1 MTKFLLSAVLIAF
14 SLCASAQKRWNFEL
28 GAGMSQNSGNVEN
41 LSLKNYAEL
50 ERNDSLISADFN
62 YKFVY
67 QKEDKEETNK
77 GFNAGLNFDLF
88 QYGKWSP
95 FVATEIQTNKYK
107 GYDFKISAL
116 TGFKYRI
123 FTKKDTC
130 DYSVSAAV
138 VYDNVNYT
146 AEENKLDREV
156 MRISIRPK
164 IKQKIGDNFYI
175 GHSTFYQ
182 PSVKDFSDYII
193 TSTTRFSSK
202 ITTKLFLE
210 VSFNYEYR
218 SKLPTEDYKN
228 YDMTTEVSLKLK
240 L

>member
-1 MTKFLLSAVLIAF
+1 MMKLSITLIFIVLAF
-14 SLCASAQKRWNFEL
+14 NVSAQKRWNFEL
-28 GAGMSQNSGNVEN
+28 GAGMTQNSGNVDN
-41 LSLKNYAEL
+41 FSLKNYAEL
-50 ERNDSLISADFN
+50 ERNDSLISTNLN

-67 QKEDKEETNK
+67 QKEDEEETNK
-77 GFNAGLNFDLF
+77 GFNVGLNFDLF
-88 QYGKWSP
+88 QYGRFSP
-95 FVATEIQTNKYK
+95 FVATELMTNKYK

-130 DYSVSAAV
+130 DYSISLAV
-138 VYDNVNYT
+138 VYDNVDYT
-146 AEENKLDREV
+146 PEENKLDREV
-156 MRISIRPK
+156 FRLAVRPK

-175 GHSTFYQ
+175 GHNTFYQ
-182 PSVKDFSDYII
+182 PSLKDFSDYII
-193 TSTTRFSSK
+193 NSSTKFSSK

-210 VSFNYEYR
+210 ISFNYEYR

-228 YDMTTEVSLKLK
+228 YDVSTEISLKLK